1 MRAWL
6 FLLGLTMIAG
16 ASIARADECDKA
28 ADMASMNECLA
39 KSYKRADDELNLLY
53 QQLIGRVKQG
63 GDWADTHTAL
73 VAAQRA
79 WIAYREAECALVGSK
94 TDGSFNTTVT
104 TSCLTG
110 VTVSRIKDFKRYLK
124 CKEGDLSCPFPS
136 K

>member
-1 MRAWL
+1 M
-6 FLLGLTMIAG
+6 
-16 ASIARADECDKA
+16 ASI
-28 ADMASMNECLA
+28 NECLA
-39 KSYKRADDELNLLY
+39 KSYKRADNELNLLY

-63 GDWADTHTAL
+63 GAYWANTQTAL

-79 WIAYREAECALVGSK
+79 WIAFREAECALVGSK

-110 VTVSRIKDFKRYLK
+110 FTDSRIKDFNRYLN